1 MLKNIHQSDFI
12 SLYVCIFAR
21 GNCSTVGMNT
31 DVRFTVRGLRKT
43 GPECRKTGSADMLQ
57 TSLHCPVFYNDERI
71 VFFLLDKI
79 SVIGN

>member
-57 TSLHCPVFYNDERI
+57 TSLRCPVFTMMNELR
-71 VFFLLDKI
+71 FFY
-79 SVIGN
+79 

>member
-31 DVRFTVRGLRKT
+31 DVRFTVRGLRKQ
-43 GPECRKTGSADMLQ
+43 GPNVRKQAVQTCCKQACAVLFLQ
-57 TSLHCPVFYNDERI
+57 
-71 VFFLLDKI
+71 
-79 SVIGN
+79 